1 MADDSLLDRLKA
13 SVLRLSETGGRTA
26 VAVDDTAE
34 RTRAAIGTLARSRVS
49 EILRQLRAAHG
60 LSYEQI
66 QQRTGLSQQLLFDV
80 EYKDRRLSLGEL
92 RRLLDCYDIRV
103 NDVLGVDVDIDEDG

>member
-13 SVLRLSETGGRTA
+13 SVLRLSESGGRT
-26 VAVDDTAE
+26 VGTVDDTAE
-34 RTRAAIGTLARSRVS
+34 RTRATVSTLARSRVS
-49 EILRQLRAAHG
+49 QILRQLRAAHG

-80 EYKDRRLSLGEL
+80 EYKDRRLTLGEL
-92 RRLLDCYDIRV
+92 RRLLDCYDIHV
-103 NDVLGVDVDIDEDG
+103 NDVLGVDVDRDEDG